1 MDIQTITTYWQ
12 EVQKITRDLHP
23 GQQLS
28 TVEIMEYLNEHLP
41 EHNEK
46 ITKPKINYLRTE
58 GILHPLGSNEGGR
71 RTNWRYT
78 IDDVRRALLVELLKT
93 KEDLSV
99 QESKGWL
106 RSFEEQQN
114 LSKSAGTPS
123 NSQPPT
129 SVNSAY
135 SLLRNRVLGTL
146 IFVLGFGKD
155 DTLPI
160 DCVIAIRPLDD
171 AREIEGSQRSIFGWQ
186 QAQAH
191 LENAKWF
198 LAASD
203 SSSKLYIYPDLA
215 QLQEKRTELAV
226 KLHQHYW
233 YSIPLEDMQGQLYEL
248 ILGLSTVATSQPED
262 ATTSIQ
268 LKKYPSL
275 TTLLRAAFINRPE
288 EIRGGTPLSAMVE
301 IIAMASDAWDYCV
314 ILTSKGDD
322 KDKGWLEI
330 QEYSAQFPAYLSNKR
345 VEIGEFLTGWSY
357 RYNQSMVVTSTIKN
371 DPRIAHFAEE
381 RSPKAA
387 VAVPIITPKQRV
399 AGAIYV
405 ARAQPDEKQLT
416 SSKKLPGGEELQN
429 FSDELVKGL
438 EAFGYIC
445 GDMIAREQIEIETS
459 QNVSKLAKQQS
470 ILEFS
475 YLSALLQSAV
485 NEVHAG
491 ITPEKALSSWIYL
504 LVLNIQTTAQDVIT
518 QWLCQRGIEIVE
530 RFLANRLWDM
540 PHSSPLPVGIYKDRP
555 DRYVFAILQAVEL
568 PEKTY
573 KQKINILREEM
584 SHVRV
589 GRLAPEF
596 SLSTITLR
604 YEHVRREFL
613 DRGEDK
619 LIDDIAERAKEKL
632 IAGPYFTRG
641 HEAMYKGEL
650 DRAVAEFEGALRYVP
665 DSWYGYKHLAEARML
680 QSTDKSIDLAIE
692 KCREAVRL
700 NPDYASAHCLLADCL
715 SYQGR
720 FSEALIEYEKALK
733 LDSTRATFL
742 TRYGLALAAMTSSE
756 YKEALAQLT
765 LQEPE
770 LMRRRQYLT
779 QPWLEAIDKFDQV
792 RRLRI
797 LDNEDPEEGWRR
809 LADYHYHRGYANLQ
823 ARLLDEAIED
833 FSMGRRLAPDDLQ
846 LAQAYSY
853 ALRLQRRKKEEDA
866 QEKRASKSYEN
877 Y

>member
-1 MDIQTITTYWQ
+1 MDITTITTYWQ
-12 EVQKITRDLHP
+12 EVQTITRDLHP
-23 GQQLS
+23 GRQLS
-28 TVEIMEYLNEHLP
+28 TIELMEYLNEHRL
-41 EHNEK
+41 EGSEK

-78 IDDVRRALLVELLKT
+78 TDDVRRALLVELLKT
-93 KEDLSV
+93 KEELSV

-106 RSFEEQQN
+106 RSFEEQQS

-171 AREIEGSQRSIFGWQ
+171 AREIEGSQRSIFGWR

-203 SSSKLYIYPDLA
+203 SSSKLYIYSDLA
-215 QLQEKRTELAV
+215 QLQAKRTELAD
-226 KLHQHYW
+226 KLHQHHW
-233 YSIPLEDMQGQLYEL
+233 YYIPLEDMQGQLYEL

-262 ATTSIQ
+262 ATIPIQ

-314 ILTSKGDD
+314 LLIPKEDD
-322 KDKGWLEI
+322 KGKEWLEI
-330 QEYSAQFPAYLSNKR
+330 QEYSSQFPAYLSNKR

-357 RYNQSMVVTSTIKN
+357 QYNQSMIVTSTIEN
-371 DPRIAHFAEE
+371 DPRIAFFNEE
-381 RSPKAA
+381 NRPIAA
-387 VAVPIITPKQRV
+387 IAVPATASRQRV
-399 AGAIYV
+399 VGAIYV
-405 ARAQPDEKQLT
+405 ARHARYEQKQKSSSEEFSKDDEAEGF
-416 SSKKLPGGEELQN
+416 SPEL
-429 FSDELVKGL
+429 LKGL

-459 QNVSKLAKQQS
+459 RNTSKLAIQS
-470 ILEFS
+470 LVQEFTD
-475 YLSALLQSAV
+475 LRGLFQNVV
-485 NEVHAG
+485 NEVHTG

-504 LVLNIQTTAQDVIT
+504 LVLNMQTTSQDVIT
-518 QWLCQRGIEIVE
+518 QWLCQRGIEIAG
-530 RFLANRLWDM
+530 RFLATRLWDL
-540 PHSSPLPVGIYKDRP
+540 PHSSPLPVGMYKDRS
-555 DRYVFAILQAVEL
+555 DRYVFAILLAIEL
-568 PEKTY
+568 PEKLY
-573 KQKINILREEM
+573 KQGITALRKEM
-584 SHVRV
+584 SDLHV

-604 YEHVRREFL
+604 YEHLRREFV
-613 DRGEDK
+613 DRGEDT
-619 LIDDIAERAKEKL
+619 LIADIAERAKEKL

-641 HEAMYKGEL
+641 HEAMYNGEL

-680 QSTDKSIDLAIE
+680 QSTDKSIGLAIE

-700 NPDYASAHCLLADCL
+700 NPDYASVRCLLADCL
-715 SYQGR
+715 SYQGK
-720 FSEALIEYEKALK
+720 FSEALIEYEKALE

-756 YKEALAQLT
+756 YKETLAQLT

-797 LDNEDPEEGWRR
+797 LDNEDPEEDWRR
-809 LADYHYHRGYANLQ
+809 RADYYYHRGYAHLQ
-823 ARLLDEAIED
+823 AELLDEAIED
-833 FSMGRRLAPDDLQ
+833 FSIGRRLAPDDLQ

-853 ALRLQRRKKEEDA
+853 ALRLQRLRRKKEL
-866 QEKRASKSYEN
+866 
-877 Y
+877 

>member
-1 MDIQTITTYWQ
+1 MDIGTITTYWQ

-41 EHNEK
+41 ERSEK

-93 KEDLSV
+93 QEDLSV

-146 IFVLGFGKD
+146 ILALGFGKD

-171 AREIEGSQRSIFGWQ
+171 AREIEGIQRGSFSWK
-186 QAQAH
+186 QAEAR

-203 SSSKLYIYPDLA
+203 SSATLYIYSDLA
-215 QLQEKRTELAV
+215 QLQKKRTELV
-226 KLHQHYW
+226 DKLHQHSW
-233 YSIPLEDMQGQLYEL
+233 YFIPLQDIQGQLYEL
-248 ILGLSTVATSQPED
+248 IMGLSALPTSQLED
-262 ATTSIQ
+262 STAPIQ
-268 LKKYPSL
+268 LEKYPSL
-275 TTLLRAAFINRPE
+275 TTLLRAAFINQLE

-301 IIAMASDAWDYCV
+301 IIAMASDGWDYCV
-314 ILTSKGDD
+314 ILIPKY
-322 KDKGWLEI
+322 DKGKEWLEI
-330 QEYSAQFPAYLSNKR
+330 QEYSVKFPQHLSDKR

-357 RYNQSMVVTSTIKN
+357 RYNQSMVVTSTIEN
-371 DPRIAHFAEE
+371 DPRIAFFNEE
-381 RSPKAA
+381 KRPIAA
-387 VAVPIITPKQRV
+387 IAVPATASRQRV
-399 AGAIYV
+399 VGAIYV
-405 ARAQPDEKQLT
+405 ARHARFEQKQDSSSEEFSRDEEAEGF
-416 SSKKLPGGEELQN
+416 SPEL
-429 FSDELVKGL
+429 LKGL

-459 QNVSKLAKQQS
+459 RNTSKLATQRLVQ
-470 ILEFS
+470 EFTD
-475 YLSALLQSAV
+475 LKDLLQNVV

-504 LVLNIQTTAQDVIT
+504 LVLNIQTTSQDVIT
-518 QWLCQRGIEIVE
+518 QWLCQRGIEIAG
-530 RFLANRLWDM
+530 RFLATRLWDL
-540 PHSSPLPVGIYKDRP
+540 PHPSPLPVGMYKDRS
-555 DRYVFAILQAVEL
+555 DRYVFAILQAIEL
-568 PEKTY
+568 PEEFY
-573 KQKINILREEM
+573 KQGITTLRQEM
-584 SHVRV
+584 SDLHV
-589 GRLAPEF
+589 GRLAPKF

-604 YEHVRREFL
+604 YEHLRREFL
-613 DRGEDK
+613 DKGEDT
-619 LIDDIAERAKEKL
+619 LIEDIAERAREKL

-641 HEAMYKGEL
+641 HEAMYKGAL
-650 DRAVAEFEGALRYVP
+650 DRAVAEFEGALGYVP
-665 DSWYGYKHLAEARML
+665 KSWYGYKHLAEARML
-680 QSTDKSIDLAIE
+680 QSTDKSIGLAIE
-692 KCREAVRL
+692 KCREAVQL

-715 SYQGR
+715 SYQGK

-756 YKEALAQLT
+756 YKETLAQLT

-770 LMRRRQYLT
+770 LMRWRQYLT

-797 LDNEDPEEGWRR
+797 LDNEDPEEDWRR
-809 LADYHYHRGYANLQ
+809 RADYYYHRGYANLQ
-823 ARLLDEAIED
+823 AGLLDEAIED
-833 FSMGRRLAPDDLQ
+833 FSIGRRLAPDDLQ

-853 ALRLQRRKKEEDA
+853 TLRLQRLRRKEEL
-866 QEKRASKSYEN
+866 
-877 Y
+877 

>member
-1 MDIQTITTYWQ
+1 
-12 EVQKITRDLHP
+12 
-23 GQQLS
+23 
-28 TVEIMEYLNEHLP
+28 MEYLNEHLP
-41 EHNEK
+41 ERNEK

-78 IDDVRRALLVELLKT
+78 LDDVRRALLVELLKT
-93 KEDLSV
+93 QEDLSV

-106 RSFEEQQN
+106 RSFEEQQK

-146 IFVLGFGKD
+146 ILALGFGTD
-155 DTLPI
+155 DTLPV

-171 AREIEGSQRSIFGWQ
+171 AREIEGSQRGIFEWQ

-233 YSIPLEDMQGQLYEL
+233 YSIPLQDIQGQLYEL
-248 ILGLSTVATSQPED
+248 ILGLSTVATSQSKD
-262 ATTSIQ
+262 ATTPIQ
-268 LKKYPSL
+268 LKEYPSL

-314 ILTSKGDD
+314 ILTP
-322 KDKGWLEI
+322 KDNDRGKEWLEI
-330 QEYSAQFPAYLSNKR
+330 QEHSEKFPAYLSDKR
-345 VEIGEFLTGWSY
+345 VEMGEFLTGWSY
-357 RYNQSMVVTSTIKN
+357 RYKQSMIVTSTIEN
-371 DPRIAHFAEE
+371 DPRIAFFNEE
-381 RSPKAA
+381 KRPIVAI
-387 VAVPIITPKQRV
+387 AVPATASRQHV
-399 AGAIYV
+399 VGAIYV
-405 ARAQPDEKQLT
+405 ARHAQFEKKQD
-416 SSKKLPGGEELQN
+416 SSSEE
-429 FSDELVKGL
+429 FSKDKESEGFSPELLKGL

-445 GDMIAREQIEIETS
+445 GDMIAREQIEIETAR
-459 QNVSKLAKQQS
+459 NTSKLATQRQTQ
-470 ILEFS
+470 EFS
-475 YLSALLQSAV
+475 DLNVLLQRVV
-485 NEVHAG
+485 NEVHTG

-504 LVLNIQTTAQDVIT
+504 LVLNIQTTSQDVIT

-530 RFLANRLWDM
+530 RFLANHLWDI
-540 PHSSPLPVGIYKDRP
+540 PHPSPLPIARYKDRS
-555 DRYVFAILQAVEL
+555 DRYVFAILQAIEL
-568 PEKTY
+568 PEKLY
-573 KQKINILREEM
+573 KQGITALRKEM
-584 SHVRV
+584 SDLHV

-604 YEHVRREFL
+604 YEHLRREFV
-613 DRGEDK
+613 DRGEDT
-619 LIDDIAERAKEKL
+619 LIADIAERAKEKL

-641 HEAMYKGEL
+641 HEAMYNGEL

-680 QSTDKSIDLAIE
+680 QSTDKSIGLAIE

-700 NPDYASAHCLLADCL
+700 NPDYASVRCLLADCL
-715 SYQGR
+715 SYQEK
-720 FSEALIEYEKALK
+720 FSEALIEYEKALE

-756 YKEALAQLT
+756 YKETLAQLT

-797 LDNEDPEEGWRR
+797 LDNEDPEEDWRR
-809 LADYHYHRGYANLQ
+809 RADYYNHRGYANLQ
-823 ARLLDEAIED
+823 AGLLDEAIED
-833 FSMGRRLAPDDLQ
+833 FSIGRRLAPDDLQ

-853 ALRLQRRKKEEDA
+853 ALRLQRLKRK
-866 QEKRASKSYEN
+866 EKL
-877 Y
+877 